1 MTFTSPTSARDA
13 ALRRVELASIGF
25 NVAEW
30 ATWVAMLVYAYQ
42 RGGALASSAVA
53 IVQLV
58 PAALVA
64 PIGASLADRYP
75 RARMLTISYVAQAV
89 TMAATAIALQLDAP
103 TPLVYVLAACAASS
117 ITLTRPAQN
126 GLVPTLARAPESLTR
141 ANAMLSTIENASIV
155 AGPAL
160 AGVLLSSGG
169 AGLVFALMTIWV
181 GLSAILVSGVRIA
194 TTGAA
199 PPESGEDQRN
209 ALRVLASE
217 PRSLLLVALLA
228 LQQLQVGA
236 LDVLFVALALN
247 TLAIGETGVGLL
259 SSAVGL
265 GGVVGAIAAG
275 AIARG
280 SLPRWMAI
288 GSLVWGAG
296 LMLVA
301 PSTQTVVVFAL
312 VIAAGA
318 GRGLMDVSGR
328 TLLQRTAP
336 PQILSRAFGVLEG
349 LTMAALAIGAALA
362 AFLVDRFG
370 PAGAVAAVGA
380 ILPIAVFATL
390 RPLLRADAGAD
401 ATDAP
406 LATSAEAAR
415 VLRRG

>member
-1 MTFTSPTSARDA
+1 MTSAPAATARDP
-13 ALRRVELASIGF
+13 ALRRVELASLGF

-30 ATWVAMLVYAYQ
+30 ATWVAMLVYAYE

-53 IVQLV
+53 VIQLV
-58 PAALVA
+58 PAAIVA
-64 PIGASLADRYP
+64 PFGASLADRYP
-75 RARMLTISYVAQAV
+75 RARMLTVSYVAQAV
-89 TMAATAIALQLDAP
+89 TMAAAAIALELDAP
-103 TPLVYVLAACAASS
+103 TALVYALAACAASS

-126 GLVPTLARAPESLTR
+126 GLVPALAPTPQTLTR

-160 AGVLLSSGG
+160 AGVLLSAGG
-169 AGLVFALMTIWV
+169 AGLVFALMAVWV
-181 GLSAILVSGVRIA
+181 GLSAVLVGGIRIA
-194 TTGAA
+194 ERDAVPA
-199 PPESGEDQRN
+199 DAHDQRS
-209 ALRVLASE
+209 ALRILASE
-217 PRSLLLVALLA
+217 PRSLLLIALLA

-236 LDVLFVALALN
+236 LDVLFVALALS
-247 TLAIGETGVGLL
+247 TLAIGEAGVGLL

-265 GGVVGAIAAG
+265 GGVVGALVAG

-296 LMLVA
+296 LVLVA

-336 PQILSRAFGVLEG
+336 PRILSRAFGVLEG

-380 ILPIAVFATL
+380 ILPVAVFATL
-390 RPLLRADAGAD
+390 RPLLRAGAD
-401 ATDAP
+401 VGDIDAP

>member
-1 MTFTSPTSARDA
+1 
-13 ALRRVELASIGF
+13 
-25 NVAEW
+25 
-30 ATWVAMLVYAYQ
+30 
-42 RGGALASSAVA
+42 
-53 IVQLV
+53 V
-58 PAALVA
+58 PAAIIA
-64 PIGASLADRYP
+64 PFGASLADRHP
-75 RARMLTISYVAQAV
+75 RERVLTISYVAQAV
-89 TMAATAIALQLDAP
+89 TMAATAIALELDAP
-103 TPLVYVLAACAASS
+103 TPVVYALAACAASS

-126 GLVPTLARAPESLTR
+126 GLVPALARMPESLTR

-160 AGVLLSSGG
+160 GGVLLSAGG
-169 AGLVFALMTIWV
+169 AGLVFALMAIWV
-181 GLSAILVSGVRIA
+181 SLSAVLVSGIRVAEREA
-194 TTGAA
+194 TLA
-199 PPESGEDQRN
+199 ERVDQRN
-209 ALRVLASE
+209 AMRVLASE
-217 PRSLLLVALLA
+217 PRSLLLIALLA

-236 LDVLFVALALN
+236 LDVLFVALALSA
-247 TLAIGETGVGLL
+247 LAIGETGVGLL

-265 GGVVGAIAAG
+265 GGVIGALAAG

-296 LMLVA
+296 LVLVA
-301 PSTQTVVVFAL
+301 PSTQTIVVFAL

-328 TLLQRTAP
+328 TLLQHTAP
-336 PQILSRAFGVLEG
+336 PRILSRAFGVLEG

-380 ILPIAVFATL
+380 ILPVAVFVTL
-390 RPLLRADAGAD
+390 RPLLRAGANVRD
-401 ATDAP
+401 GDAP